1 MDSKNRLLT
10 VSSQIPRGGSSF
22 FTSTLNAFNAAAD
35 QKIAGTSVSTIA
47 EVLLDKKNMATSTLV
62 LLGLHS
68 LFEVLFPST
77 ASDWYGLKHNI
88 TDDCDPSSTA
98 NDRKMANLRSSFYFT
113 QLGGLTLG
121 GILFLIL
128 QLHFGVSFAKSVGY
142 SCLPYSLLTS
152 FQVLGG
158 KFSKVRL
165 VGSMR

>member
-1 MDSKNRLLT
+1 M
-10 VSSQIPRGGSSF
+10 
-22 FTSTLNAFNAAAD
+22 
-35 QKIAGTSVSTIA
+35 
-47 EVLLDKKNMATSTLV
+47 
-62 LLGLHS
+62 
-68 LFEVLFPST
+68 FEVLFPST

-98 NDRKMANLRSSFYFT
+98 DDRKMANLRSSFYFT

-165 VGSMR
+165 VGSMC